1 MIEILNSIYIFIF
14 FSLLTLFPINIFN
27 KKISE
32 NNLYPQSLNI
42 LINLNI
48 LFLFSLLPFN
58 ILGLKIYTLLLTF
71 FIIFLTY
78 FNKSSDYRKFFGRDF
93 LLIYFIFLLVFS
105 F

>member
-14 FSLLTLFPINIFN
+14 FTLLTLFPINIFN

-71 FIIFLTY
+71 FIIF
-78 FNKSSDYRKFFGRDF
+78 
-93 LLIYFIFLLVFS
+93 
-105 F
+105 

>member
-14 FSLLTLFPINIFN
+14 FTLLTLFPINIFN

-71 FIIFLTY
+71 L
-78 FNKSSDYRKFFGRDF
+78 
-93 LLIYFIFLLVFS
+93 
-105 F
+105 